1 MTRLAAPL
9 GLVLGMGIA
18 AALGPGLAE
27 VIHHGG
33 WNPFDEEGRAIA
45 ADGGTAA
52 LVASRPEPVPVSAR
66 PGDDRLSQG
75 EN

>member
-52 LVASRPEPVPVSAR
+52 LVSDGAPSGLHP
-66 PGDDRLSQG
+66 PGFDPTIAGDSK
-75 EN
+75 

>member
-33 WNPFDEEGRAIA
+33 WNPFDEGRAMSADADPGCDPSGSA
-45 ADGGTAA
+45 ACGVFVQASHPYRGG
-52 LVASRPEPVPVSAR
+52 E
-66 PGDDRLSQG
+66 Q
-75 EN
+75 